1 MPHRKLNERQ
11 MQVLIGIANDQSLKE
26 IAHKLKVSHK
36 TVEFHWR
43 KLRLALGIKT
53 QVAAALYAHRHN
65 IK

>member
-1 MPHRKLNERQ
+1 